1 MPMPMPIAMP
11 MPMSMCAQGPTS
23 ARQAARDRLGEATRR
38 AEAAA
43 AEQAD
48 AREWYRRAAASEL
61 ARVRSA
67 TNLMVNIDI

>member
-1 MPMPMPIAMP
+1 MPMPIAMP
-11 MPMSMCAQGPTS
+11 MPMSICAQGPTS

-48 AREWYRRAAASEL
+48 AREWYRRAAATEL
-61 ARVRSA
+61 VRVRDEA
-67 TNLMVNIDI
+67 EAA